1 MKKEEILARL
11 QEIEKIKKK
20 ISTLNTP
27 SLPVI
32 PGGILINKTETEGNK
47 PVTRVTKPAVP
58 VNKSNFKKG
67 ISVIIP
73 TYKGEKVILTCLES
87 LHKQTLKQELF
98 DVIIIMNGEKDS
110 TESIINDFITK
121 TKMNNITV
129 LYSSTPSASS
139 ARNIGLQHAKR
150 EYTVFLDDDDYTSS
164 NFLEEMFNYASPDT
178 TVISQI
184 VNVDQAGNVDPTNSI
199 NQQIINVEKKEHN
212 DFMSLNMVATINACK
227 LVPTSCLK
235 PIQYDSGLKSGEDV
249 VFFTELIAKNDLKF
263 KVIPIDKQVIYYRVL
278 RDNSVSR
285 QIMTFD
291 FYVTQRLAVIKRL
304 DKLIGQT
311 TNTQKQTFIKQKIN
325 AQSTFINRYLKENI
339 NDWEQVVEEIKKQN
353 LSYMPY
359 SIVNRGLA
367 NKLVISFCFPPY
379 VDTSGNV
386 MAKRIRN
393 MNEIVDVVYNKM
405 DKVRERDLKLNTLV
419 EDVIDERFEIPSY
432 PSFSNWKAIE
442 AFCTLGIDKLG
453 NTKTYKEIYSRA
465 MWPGSH
471 FLAYQYKLLNPK
483 VKWSAEFSD
492 PLLLDIHG
500 QTRKANIENPDF
512 LKKANKMAAK
522 KYKIPPVSDSNLFF
536 WCEYLPYLFADE
548 LIFTNENQLKY
559 MLDSFPI
566 KKVKNMIKK
575 KAVISP
581 QPTLPTEFYNSNKS
595 NYSLEKDKVNIA
607 YFGTFYQTRNL
618 DDLFSGLENVTEE
631 LRKDVKLHIFTA
643 NPASLEEELKGS
655 ILAENVKINPYV
667 NYNEFLN
674 LTTSF
679 DCLVVN
685 DAKTKQSKAINP
697 YLPSKLSD
705 YIGSGTNIWGIYE
718 ENSILSGYELA
729 YKSELGNIK
738 QATGVF
744 EQIVRDKKNKTVSV

>member
-11 QEIEKIKKK
+11 QEIEQMKKK
-20 ISTLNTP
+20 ISMIRTP

-32 PGGILINKTETEGNK
+32 PEDIL
-47 PVTRVTKPAVP
+47 
-58 VNKSNFKKG
+58 VNKNAMPANKVVSKPKYKKG

-73 TYKGEKVILTCLES
+73 TYKGEKVILTCLDS
-87 LHKQTLKQELF
+87 LYKQTLKQELF
-98 DVIIIMNGEKDS
+98 EVIIIMNGEKDS
-110 TESIINDFITK
+110 TESIIHDFINK
-121 TKMNNITV
+121 TKMNNFTV
-129 LYSSTPSASS
+129 LHSSKPSVSS
-139 ARNIGLQHAKR
+139 ARNLGIQHAQR
-150 EYTVFLDDDDYTSS
+150 EYTVFLDDDDFTSS
-164 NFLEEMFNYASPDT
+164 NFLEEMLHYASPDT
-178 TVISQI
+178 IVVSQI
-184 VNVDQAGNVDPTNSI
+184 VNMDQAGNVDTTNSI
-199 NQQIINVEKKEHN
+199 NQQIIHADKNENN
-212 DFMSLNMVATINACK
+212 DFVSLNMVATINACK
-227 LVPTSCLK
+227 LVPTNCIK
-235 PIQYDSGLKSGEDV
+235 PIQYDSELRSGEDV
-249 VFFTELIAKNDLKF
+249 AFFVELIVKSDLKY
-263 KVIPIDKQVIYYRVL
+263 KVIPIEKQVIYYRFL

-285 QIMTFD
+285 QTMTYD

-304 DKLIGQT
+304 DQLISHT
-311 TNTQKQTFIKQKIN
+311 VNTQKQTFIKQKIN
-325 AQSTFINRYLKENI
+325 AQSSFMNRYLKENSH
-339 NDWEQVVEEIKKQN
+339 DRKQVVEEIKKLN

-359 SIVNRGLA
+359 SIVNKGLA

-405 DKVRERDLKLNTLV
+405 DKVRERDLTLNTLV

-442 AFCTLGIDKLG
+442 AFCTLGMEKIG

-483 VKWSAEFSD
+483 VKWVAEFSD

-512 LKKANKMAAK
+512 LKMANKMASK
-522 KYKIPPVSDSNLFF
+522 KYKLPLVSEENLFF

-548 LIFTNENQLKY
+548 LLFTNENQLNY
-559 MLDSFPI
+559 MVDSFPI
-566 KKVKNMIKK
+566 KRVRRMIKK

-581 QPTLPTEFYNSNKS
+581 QPTLPKEFYTSNES
-595 NYSLEKDKVNIA
+595 NYSFEQDKVNIA

-631 LRKDVKLHIFTA
+631 RRKDIKLHIFTA

-655 ILAENVKINPYV
+655 LLAENVKVNPYV

-685 DAKTKQSKAINP
+685 DAKTKHCKAINP

-705 YIGSGTNIWGIYE
+705 YMGSGTKIWGIYE
-718 ENSILSGYELA
+718 DNSSLSGYKLA

-738 QATGVF
+738 EATSVF
-744 EQIVRDKKNKTVSV
+744 EQIVSDKKNFIKNLI